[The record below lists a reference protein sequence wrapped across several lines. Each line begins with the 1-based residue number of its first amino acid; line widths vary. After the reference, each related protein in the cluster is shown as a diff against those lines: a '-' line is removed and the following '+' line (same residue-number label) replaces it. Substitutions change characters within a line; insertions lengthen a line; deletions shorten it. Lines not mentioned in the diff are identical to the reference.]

1 MITYLNGTI
10 TFQCPTYVI
19 IECGGIGYQVNI
31 SLNTYSVIQGKE
43 EYKLYTYFDV
53 KEDSQTL
60 YGFATQEEK
69 DLFSDLISVSGIG
82 PSIGRMILSS
92 YDPKDIKQAII
103 QDNVTKI
110 KGVKGI
116 GPKSAKRIILELK
129 DKLSKDEEAEEFGVQ
144 QNNTWQEEALQA
156 LITLGFNKND
166 VDKVVRELLATDTHI
181 GSIEDLIRKSLKK
194 L

>member
-31 SLNTYSVIQGKE
+31 SLNTYSAVQGQE
-43 EYKLYTYFDV
+43 QYKLFTYFDV

-69 DLFSDLISVSGIG
+69 DLFTDLISVSGIG
-82 PSIGRMILSS
+82 PSMGRMTLSS
-92 YDPKDIKQAII
+92 HSPQEIKQAII
-103 QDNVTKI
+103 QDNVSLI
-110 KGVKGI
+110 KGIKGI

-129 DKLSKDEEAEEFGVQ
+129 DKLKQDEEAEEFAAPVD
-144 QNNTWQEEALQA
+144 NTWQEEALQA
-156 LITLGFNKND
+156 LMTLGFNKND
-166 VDKVVRELLATDTHI
+166 VDKVVRELLASDSNI
-181 GSIEDLIRKSLKK
+181 GSIEDLIKKSLKK